1 MWRFMFP
8 PLKER
13 GPHEALT
20 TSECGSQRSD
30 LKYVL
35 NASWVWSHLCL
46 EQTPAGHSLT
56 HDSFGFGQKVGS
68 NISDQI
74 KANDS
79 LISKNGCKP
88 ESATLTRTKTVSW
101 GFLFPVIVLKWPA
114 AVTSRLHPAVQ
125 PLLYEWLR
133 ICNAVRCLKLP
144 LQRDQHRTVAQLQ
157 LSLWAWSAMWAPV
170 TPRGEEQNCF
180 LFHALSLLWSEASAV
195 HFAFVET
202 LSE

>member
-8 PLKER
+8 PLKEC

-46 EQTPAGHSLT
+46 ERTPARHSLT
-56 HDSFGFGQKVGS
+56 HVSVKYSFGFGQKVVP

-74 KANDS
+74 KANNS

-88 ESATLTRTKTVSW
+88 DSATLTRTKTVSW
-101 GFLFPVIVLKWPA
+101 GFLFPVIILNWPA
-114 AVTSRLHPAVQ
+114 AVTSRLHTAVQ
-125 PLLYEWLR
+125 PLLYEWLM

-157 LSLWAWSAMWAPV
+157 LSLWAWSAMWERV
-170 TPRGEEQNCF
+170 
-180 LFHALSLLWSEASAV
+180 
-195 HFAFVET
+195 
-202 LSE
+202 